1 MSDNF
6 ENKENQTPVEPENT
20 RPEPVES
27 AAAVNEPAA
36 ASQEEP
42 AAPQNDPTAP
52 VNGAYHYR
60 TYDLQQRARQTEQ
73 KEEPQATFGSG
84 DWQWQPAEPQEEK
97 PKQKKRRKIKWGKI
111 ALSFVGVVLAAA
123 ICFSAGYAGVLV
135 ANQKNTVIIQQVA
148 PSDNSGSNAPQLP
161 AAEGVLTSAQVAA
174 KVESSVVAITTEH
187 MTTSNYWFGNYV
199 TSGAGSGV
207 IISEDGYILT
217 CAHVID
223 GASKITVELRNGET
237 AVAQLVGSYTDGD
250 IAVIKIDKTGLLA
263 AEIADS
269 DQILQG
275 ETCYAVGNPE
285 GRFSGSI
292 SDGIISAL
300 DRTISVQIEEAGQ
313 NNNRGNSL
321 YDMFYGGS
329 YTTTRTI
336 QLNVLQMTAAVSPGN
351 SGGALFND
359 RGQLIGIVS
368 AKSAATDSEGLGFA
382 IPSNNAMEIASQLIA
397 TGVYVPAGLDE
408 DAPSNESGVTQ
419 TTNKAILGITVQT
432 IDPQTA
438 YQYNMMPGVYVSDIT
453 IQSTKDAGLQVGD
466 RILSVDEVA
475 VSIATDVTDYLADKN
490 VGDTVQVTVAR
501 EGRMLTLTI
510 PLVANTTAE

>member
-6 ENKENQTPVEPENT
+6 ENKDNQTSVEPEIQST
-20 RPEPVES
+20 EPV
-27 AAAVNEPAA
+27 AAQN
-36 ASQEEP
+36 QEP
-42 AAPQNDPTAP
+42 AAPQNDPAAP

-60 TYDLQQRARQTEQ
+60 TYDLQQRAGQTEQ

-84 DWQWQPAEPQEEK
+84 DWQWQPAQNEEEK
-97 PKQKKRRKIKWGKI
+97 PKRKKHKIKWGKI

-148 PSDNSGSNAPQLP
+148 PSGNGNSAPQLP
-161 AAEGVLTSAQVAA
+161 SAEGVLTSAQVAA

-237 AVAQLVGSYTDGD
+237 AVAQLVGSYTNGA

-300 DRTISVQIEEAGQ
+300 DRTINVSVEES
-313 NNNRGNSL
+313 NR
-321 YDMFYGGS
+321 
-329 YTTTRTI
+329 TP
-336 QLNVLQMTAAVSPGN
+336 VATACMICSTVAV
-351 SGGALFND
+351 
-359 RGQLIGIVS
+359 
-368 AKSAATDSEGLGFA
+368 
-382 IPSNNAMEIASQLIA
+382 IPL
-397 TGVYVPAGLDE
+397 P
-408 DAPSNESGVTQ
+408 APSS
-419 TTNKAILGITVQT
+419 
-432 IDPQTA
+432 
-438 YQYNMMPGVYVSDIT
+438 
-453 IQSTKDAGLQVGD
+453 
-466 RILSVDEVA
+466 
-475 VSIATDVTDYLADKN
+475 
-490 VGDTVQVTVAR
+490 
-501 EGRMLTLTI
+501 
-510 PLVANTTAE
+510 